1 MPPDIV
7 IITGLSG
14 SGMSSATNAFQ
25 DLGYFCVDN
34 LPITMLPTFGRLVTD
49 DEEKGIRRA
58 ALVIDIRE
66 GGFLAD
72 FEKQLA
78 ALRASGLQVTV
89 LFFEA
94 SDDVLQYRFS
104 ETRRPHPAEKGQGLL
119 AAIRD
124 EREAMSRIRAH
135 ADQIIDT
142 SDHTV
147 HTLRKFLLE
156 RFSLDREGAPMRVQV
171 MSFGHKYGNPG
182 DLELLFDVRHL
193 PNPHFVPELKRLSGH
208 DPRVV
213 KFLRSDDEV
222 KETLKRFTDLLSYL
236 LPLYKREGKSYVTVG
251 IGCTG
256 GRHRSVMIANELAR
270 ALRGARFD
278 APASPSDRRKGRAAR
293 AGGCGGGADLFVGP
307 ISHMA
312 AVSIGWHDDVDAAR
326 DEVQRA
332 ITRVTQQNG
341 VLLLTDMF
349 GGTPTNIA
357 SMFLEEGT
365 IEVVTGVNLPMVI
378 KLATATAEDSL
389 SDIARNTD
397 NCHNNA
403 TC

>member
-1 MPPDIV
+1 LDNYMNTPDIV

-34 LPITMLPTFGRLVTD
+34 LPVTMLPTFGRLVSE

-72 FEKQLA
+72 FEKQLDE
-78 ALRASGLQVTV
+78 LRSLGLTVFV

-119 AAIRD
+119 AAISD
-124 EREAMSRIRAH
+124 ERQAMSLLRAH

-147 HTLRKFLLE
+147 HTLRRFLLE
-156 RFSLDREGAPMRVQV
+156 RFSLDRQGAPMRVQV

-208 DPRVV
+208 DRRVV
-213 KFLRSDDEV
+213 GYLRSQDEV
-222 KETLKRFTDLLSYL
+222 QETLKRFTDLLSYL

-270 ALRGARFD
+270 ALRKAGFD
-278 APASPSDRRKGRAAR
+278 AHASHRDVRK
-293 AGGCGGGADLFVGP
+293 
-307 ISHMA
+307 
-312 AVSIGWHDDVDAAR
+312 
-326 DEVQRA
+326 
-332 ITRVTQQNG
+332 QNR
-341 VLLLTDMF
+341 
-349 GGTPTNIA
+349 
-357 SMFLEEGT
+357 
-365 IEVVTGVNLPMVI
+365 
-378 KLATATAEDSL
+378 K
-389 SDIARNTD
+389 R
-397 NCHNNA
+397 
-403 TC
+403 

>member
-1 MPPDIV
+1 MENVTVPDIV

-49 DEEKGIRRA
+49 DDDKGIRRA

-66 GGFLAD
+66 GRYLAD
-72 FEKQLA
+72 FAKELK
-78 ALRASGLQVTV
+78 ALRASGLKVTV

-94 SDDVLQYRFS
+94 SNDVLQSRFS
-104 ETRRPHPAEKGQGLL
+104 ETRRPHPAERGQGLL
-119 AAIRD
+119 PAIAA
-124 EREAMSRIRAH
+124 ERAAMSKIRSH

-147 HTLRKFLLE
+147 HSLRSFLLE
-156 RFSLDREGAPMRVQV
+156 RFSPDRQGAPMRVQV

-208 DPRVV
+208 DSRVV
-213 KFLRSDDEV
+213 KYLRSDDEV

-256 GRHRSVMIANELAR
+256 GRHRSVMIANALAR
-270 ALRGARFD
+270 ALRREGFD
-278 APASPSDRRKGRAAR
+278 AHASHRDVRK
-293 AGGCGGGADLFVGP
+293 
-307 ISHMA
+307 
-312 AVSIGWHDDVDAAR
+312 
-326 DEVQRA
+326 
-332 ITRVTQQNG
+332 
-341 VLLLTDMF
+341 VLR
-349 GGTPTNIA
+349 
-357 SMFLEEGT
+357 
-365 IEVVTGVNLPMVI
+365 
-378 KLATATAEDSL
+378 K
-389 SDIARNTD
+389 R
-397 NCHNNA
+397 
-403 TC
+403 

>member
-1 MPPDIV
+1 MSTPDIV

-34 LPITMLPTFGRLVTD
+34 LPVTMLPTFGRLVSD

-72 FEKQLA
+72 FERQLD
-78 ALRASGLQVTV
+78 ALRSLGLKVIV

-124 EREAMSRIRAH
+124 ERQAMSLIRAH

-147 HTLRKFLLE
+147 HTLRSFLLE
-156 RFSLDREGAPMRVQV
+156 RFSLDRQGAQMRVQV

-208 DPRVV
+208 DSRVV
-213 KFLRSDDEV
+213 KFLRSEDEV

-270 ALRGARFD
+270 GLRKAGFD
-278 APASPSDRRKGRAAR
+278 AHASHRDVRK
-293 AGGCGGGADLFVGP
+293 
-307 ISHMA
+307 
-312 AVSIGWHDDVDAAR
+312 
-326 DEVQRA
+326 
-332 ITRVTQQNG
+332 QNR
-341 VLLLTDMF
+341 
-349 GGTPTNIA
+349 
-357 SMFLEEGT
+357 
-365 IEVVTGVNLPMVI
+365 
-378 KLATATAEDSL
+378 K
-389 SDIARNTD
+389 R
-397 NCHNNA
+397 
-403 TC
+403 